1 LIHAGACG
9 TAKIILDGVFKMAE
23 ITASMV
29 KELREATGLGMMECK
44 KALVEANGDFKVAE
58 EQLRIKSGA
67 KASKAASR
75 VTAEGV
81 VSAFISPDCKTGAVV
96 EVNCETDFVA
106 KNDDFAAFA
115 RNVAETVTKND
126 PADMAALSSMALANG
141 TESVEESRK
150 ALIMKLGENIS
161 VRRFE
166 RYATSTGKLSSYLHG
181 SKIGVLLDYAGGDD
195 VMGRDLCMHI
205 AASKPKSVDASGVNP
220 EEIET
225 ERRIAIEKARE
236 AGKPDAMLEKIAEG
250 TVQKFLK
257 EVTLLGQVFVK
268 AEDGKQ
274 TIEQLLKSKNA
285 SVTAFQMYV
294 VGEGIEKKVEDYA
307 AEVAAAVAA
316 LKS

>member
-1 LIHAGACG
+1 
-9 TAKIILDGVFKMAE
+9 MSE

-29 KELREATGLGMMECK
+29 KELREATSLGMMECK
-44 KALVEANGDFKVAE
+44 KALVEAKGDFKAAE

-81 VSAFISPDCKTGAVV
+81 VSAFIAPDGKTGAVV

-106 KNDDFAAFA
+106 KNDDFMAFA
-115 RNVAETVTKND
+115 KNVAETVAKND
-126 PADMAALSSMALANG
+126 PADITVLSGMKLANG
-141 TESVEESRK
+141 SGTVEETRK
-150 ALIMKLGENIS
+150 ALVMKLGENVS
-161 VRRFE
+161 TRRFE

-181 SKIGVLLDYAGGDD
+181 SKIGVLLQYTGGDAEL
-195 VMGRDLCMHI
+195 GRDLSMHI
-205 AASKPKSVDASGVNP
+205 AASKPKSIDASGVNP
-220 EEIET
+220 VEIET

-250 TVQKFLK
+250 TVQKFLR

-274 TIEQLLKSKNA
+274 TIEQLLKSKGA
-285 SVTAFQMYV
+285 SVTAYQMYV

-316 LKS
+316 AQG

>member
-1 LIHAGACG
+1 MSE
-9 TAKIILDGVFKMAE
+9 V
-23 ITASMV
+23 TASMV
-29 KELREATGLGMMECK
+29 KELREMTGLGMMECK
-44 KALVEANGDFKVAE
+44 KALVESKGDLKAAE

-81 VSAFISPDCKTGAVV
+81 VSAFIAPDGKTGAVV

-106 KNDDFAAFA
+106 KNEDFVAFA
-115 RNVAETVTKND
+115 KNTAETVAKKD
-126 PADMAALSSMALANG
+126 PADIAALSGMAIANG
-141 TESVEESRK
+141 AGSMSLASVEETRK
-150 ALIMKLGENIS
+150 ALIMKLGENVSI
-161 VRRFE
+161 RRFE

-181 SKIGVLLDYAGGDD
+181 SKIGVLLDYTGGDAAL
-195 VMGRDLCMHI
+195 GRDLSMHI
-205 AASKPKSVDASGVNP
+205 AASKPKSIDASGVNP
-220 EEIET
+220 ADIET

-236 AGKPDAMLEKIAEG
+236 AGKADAMLEKIADG

-274 TIEQLLKSKNA
+274 TVEQLLKSKGA
-285 SVTAFQMYV
+285 SVTAFRMFV

-307 AEVAAAVAA
+307 AEVAAAAA
-316 LKS
+316 AAKV

>member
-1 LIHAGACG
+1 
-9 TAKIILDGVFKMAE
+9 MAE

-44 KALVEANGDFKVAE
+44 KALVETNGDAKAAE
-58 EQLRIKSGA
+58 ELLRIKSGA

-81 VSAFISPDCKTGAVV
+81 IGSYLAADGKVGAVA

-106 KNDDFAAFA
+106 KNDDFMAFA
-115 RNVAETVTKND
+115 KNVAETVAKNN
-126 PADMAALSSMALANG
+126 PADIDALLGMKLANG
-141 TESVEESRK
+141 VGTVEEDRK
-150 ALIMKLGENIS
+150 ALVMKLGENLT
-161 VRRFE
+161 VRRIE
-166 RYATSTGKLSSYLHG
+166 RYETTTGQLATYLHG
-181 SKIGVLLDYAGGDD
+181 NKIGVMVNFEGGDEAL
-195 VMGRDLCMHI
+195 GKDLAMHI

-220 EEIET
+220 EDIET
-225 ERRIAIEKARE
+225 ERRIAIEKAKE
-236 AGKPDAMLEKIAEG
+236 SGKPEAMLEKIAEG

-274 TIEQLLKSKNA
+274 TIEQLLKSKGA
-285 SVTAFQMYV
+285 SVTAFQMFV

-307 AEVAAAVAA
+307 AEVAAAAAA
-316 LKS
+316 LKG